1 MASYSH
7 SMAGQTWRFD
17 SLRELMAKA
26 TPARSGDYL
35 AGVAAGSDA
44 ERAAAQMTL
53 ANVPLKTF
61 LQEALIPYESDEV
74 TRLIIDTHDAQ
85 AFAPVSHLTV
95 GGFRDWLLC
104 DDADEASLTALAPGL
119 TPEMVAAVS
128 KIMRIQDLVLVAQK
142 TRVVTRFRNTQGLRG
157 RMSTRLQP
165 NHPTDDPAG
174 IAASVV
180 DGLLYGNGD
189 AMIGINPATDS
200 MSAVCT
206 LLEMLDAVIQR
217 YEIPTQSCVLTHVTS
232 SIAAIERGAPLDL
245 VFQSIAGTEAANA
258 SFGVSLKVLQEG
270 YEAGLSLKRGTLGN
284 NLMYFET
291 GQGSALSANANH
303 GVDQQTCETRAY
315 AVARHFN
322 PFLVNTVVGF
332 IGPEYLSTGGH
343 VLFAHY
349 QQGMTDYLAIALLHH
364 SEGVAVTDALDVTP
378 AKHLDLGQLHLAARI
393 NISEWQNN
401 KQSKQY
407 ISFIKGKNGKKVS
420 DYFRDFIGCQEGVDG
435 PGETRTLLKAF
446 SDFVESEDL
455 PEEQAREKTKTLVGY
470 ASGQAKLGEP
480 ITLEELSGL
489 IDEERPKAFYEHIR
503 NKDYG
508 MAPEFPADKRTLS
521 QFQRFTGRAEGLSIS
536 FEAHLLGSKIEY
548 DEGRD
553 MLIIRQLPTQLKDQ
567 LKRRQ
572 D

>member
-1 MASYSH
+1 MPIRHCIVHLIDKKPDGSPAALH
-7 SMAGQTWRFD
+7 ARD
-17 SLRELMAKA
+17 SEL
-26 TPARSGDYL
+26 
-35 AGVAAGSDA
+35 
-44 ERAAAQMTL
+44 
-53 ANVPLKTF
+53 
-61 LQEALIPYESDEV
+61 
-74 TRLIIDTHDAQ
+74 
-85 AFAPVSHLTV
+85 
-95 GGFRDWLLC
+95 
-104 DDADEASLTALAPGL
+104 
-119 TPEMVAAVS
+119 
-128 KIMRIQDLVLVAQK
+128 
-142 TRVVTRFRNTQGLRG
+142 
-157 RMSTRLQP
+157 
-165 NHPTDDPAG
+165 
-174 IAASVV
+174 AASAAMENLLADLNESYNAKQGKAWGLFHEESGAYPFSGWLKAYL
-180 DGLLYGNGD
+180 DGEQD
-189 AMIGINPATDS
+189 FTAFS
-200 MSAVCT
+200 RQAV
-206 LLEMLDAVIQR
+206 E
-217 YEIPTQSCVLTHVTS
+217 H
-232 SIAAIERGAPLDL
+232 
-245 VFQSIAGTEAANA
+245 
-258 SFGVSLKVLQEG
+258 LQ
-270 YEAGLSLKRGTLGN
+270 K
-284 NLMYFET
+284 LMEE
-291 GQGSALSANANH
+291 SN
-303 GVDQQTCETRAY
+303 
-315 AVARHFN
+315 
-322 PFLVNTVVGF
+322 
-332 IGPEYLSTGGH
+332 LSTGGH
-343 VLFAHY
+343 VLLAHY

-378 AKHLDLGQLHLAARI
+378 AKHLDLSQLHLAARI

-455 PEEQAREKTKTLVGY
+455 PEEQAREKTKALVGY
-470 ASGQAKLGEP
+470 ASGQAKMGEP